1 MKYRLIKL
9 YPKSPNLGTIVKKDV
24 LGYTPLN
31 YNSYSAVI
39 PESQV
44 EDFPEFWEPINE
56 DKEDTAAIFYNDIL
70 DYIHTS
76 YFRTHPNIYNE
87 ENAVR
92 LTCKKIGFAVEVSL
106 YKSAIQNKNTAQ
118 KILRSFIEQ
127 NISKLS
133 KL

>member
-44 EDFPEFWEPINE
+44 EDFPEFWEFIDEN
-56 DKEDTAAIFYNDIL
+56 KEDTAEIFYNDIL
-70 DYIHTS
+70 DYVYTS
-76 YFRTHPNIYNE
+76 YFRTHSNVSNE
-87 ENAVR
+87 ENGVR
-92 LTCKKIGFAVEVSL
+92 FTCKKIGFTVEVSL
-106 YKSAIQNKNTAQ
+106 YKSAIQNQNTAQ
-118 KILRSFIEQ
+118 KILRAFIEQ
-127 NISKLS
+127 NLTKLS